1 MARIPIIPVGDV
13 LIAAVQEDL
22 RDQDALDLQ
31 SDLAMSLERTGAAG
45 ILIDLTVVETVD
57 SFLGR
62 LLNDVAQCMRLL
74 GAYTVV
80 VGLQP
85 AVAIT
90 LVELGLELKGIR
102 TALNPRQG
110 IALLRTLI
118 DRPHSAGMRDGR

>member
-1 MARIPIIPVGDV
+1 MARIPIVPVGDV
-13 LIAAVQEDL
+13 LIAAIQEDL

-31 SDLAMSLERTGAAG
+31 SNLAEALERTSAAG
-45 ILIDLTVVETVD
+45 VLIDLTVVETVD

-62 LLNDVAQCMRLL
+62 LLNDLAQCMRLL

-90 LVELGLELKGIR
+90 LVELGLELKGVR
-102 TALNPRQG
+102 TALNARQG

-118 DRPHSAGMRDGR
+118 DDPRRAGGRNGR